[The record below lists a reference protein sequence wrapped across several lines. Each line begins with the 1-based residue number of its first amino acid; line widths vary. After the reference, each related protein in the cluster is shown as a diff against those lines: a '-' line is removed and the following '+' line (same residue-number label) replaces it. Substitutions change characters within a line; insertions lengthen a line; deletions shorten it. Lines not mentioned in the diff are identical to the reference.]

1 MQKTLSEEDWV
12 QGGANYHSYLP
23 FRPNDIFSLGQYYFM
38 LFDEGFVVIERE
50 VLAQEEHTTSFNSLC
65 KPFYRSFSSWS
76 DVVGEKIFSPKI
88 YHRKEV
94 EGEFELYLRQENLFF
109 SLRWSAESS
118 KFVLRWKKEIQG
130 ECLYAKCNNNG
141 ILAFSSGKKIV
152 LLDDKGELEVV
163 YEEKNPLY
171 RIDVTPS
178 RNEFGINDLFYW
190 SPDGKKILFYQT
202 DDSSVGEYPIVK
214 IADPM
219 ASVEMLKYPMAGNAS
234 EKVHLSVLDLEKK
247 NSVSINV
254 YDDPITIPTISHFE
268 SYITSLT
275 WSDDSAK
282 ILLCELERSQKY
294 YQVKAYSAKTGKFIQ
309 FLWDERSEK
318 YVEPENPF
326 YCYTNSC
333 DAECVCFLSQRSG
346 HNHLYCF
353 NTSENRVV
361 PLTEGEWDVTRV
373 YGFSSSKDALL
384 FAATCHSPLG
394 REVLSV
400 SLIDRTVSVLSSG
413 GGYNHL
419 FYQENSDEIILCH
432 ESSENPGEIIFP
444 FGKCLKVENPLQN
457 VRVPRKKIGFI
468 NKKSGRLYYRIIFPV
483 EETKAKVPVFFYVY
497 GGPHVQL
504 ITDKFGSS
512 TKGLEETMASS
523 GFITFCIDPR
533 GSANRGYEFESA
545 IYQQINRPQMEDYDD
560 ALDWFLKEYEGYVDK
575 TKLFIY
581 GWSFGGY
588 ISLSMLLNS
597 RHRFKLGI
605 AGGAVVDWRYY
616 EVMYTER
623 YMGERKDSEQFY
635 EKADLKEQI
644 GKLCT
649 PVCLIHCDNDPVVLW
664 QHTLSLLKKANSL
677 NGIAPYISY
686 YLFPGHLHNVLGRER
701 VQLTLKIKS
710 LIINCL

>member
-1 MQKTLSEEDWV
+1 MLKTLSEEDWV
-12 QGGANYHSYLP
+12 PGGENYHLYLP
-23 FRPNDIFSLGQYYFM
+23 FKPKDIFSFGEYYFM
-38 LFDEGFVVIERE
+38 LFDEGFVIMERE
-50 VLAQEEHTTSFNSLC
+50 ELAHVERTTSLNTLC
-65 KPFYRSFSSWS
+65 EPFYHSFSSLS
-76 DVVGEKIFSPKI
+76 DVVGEKIVSPEI
-88 YHRKEV
+88 YHHKEV
-94 EGEFELYLRQENLFF
+94 VGGLELYLRQKNLFF
-109 SLRWSAESS
+109 CLRWFADCSG
-118 KFVLRWKKEIQG
+118 FVLAWKKEIEGQ
-130 ECLYAKCNNNG
+130 CLFAKCNSNG
-141 ILAFSSGKKIV
+141 ILAFSSGKKII

-214 IADPM
+214 ITDPM
-219 ASVEMLKYPMAGNAS
+219 ASVEMLKYPMAGSAS
-234 EKVHLSVLDLEKK
+234 ENVHLSVLDVERK
-247 NSVSINV
+247 NVVSINV
-254 YDDPITIPTISHFE
+254 YEDSITIPPISHFE

-275 WSDDSAK
+275 WSADSAK

-294 YQVKAYSAKTGKFIQ
+294 YQVKEYSAQTGEFLR

-318 YVEPENPF
+318 YVEPETSF
-326 YCYTNSC
+326 YYWTNSFG
-333 DAECVCFLSQRSG
+333 AECVCFLSQRSG

-353 NTSENRVV
+353 NTSENRIV
-361 PLTEGEWDVTRV
+361 PLTEGEWDVTEV
-373 YGFSSSKDALL
+373 YGFSSSKDSLL
-384 FAATCHSPLG
+384 FAATYHSPLG

-400 SLIDRTVSVLSSG
+400 SLIDLTIAVLSRGEGS
-413 GGYNHL
+413 NQL
-419 FYQENSDEIILCH
+419 FYHEGSEERIIFH
-432 ESSENPGEIIFP
+432 ESCENPGEIEFP
-444 FGKCLKVENPLQN
+444 FGKCLKVESPLQN

-468 NKKSGRLYYRIIFPV
+468 NKKSGRLYYRIIFPL
-483 EETKAKVPVFFYVY
+483 EEKKEKLPVFFYVY

-504 ITDKFGSS
+504 ITDTFGSS
-512 TKGLEETMASS
+512 TKGLEEVMASS
-523 GFITFCIDPR
+523 GFITFCVDPR
-533 GSANRGYEFESA
+533 GSANRGYDFESA
-545 IYQQINRPQMEDYDD
+545 IYQQINRPQVDDYDD
-560 ALDWFLKEYEGYVDK
+560 ALDWFLQEYDEYVDK
-575 TKLFIY
+575 KKLFIY

-588 ISLSMLLNS
+588 MSLSMLLNS

-623 YMGERKDSEQFY
+623 YMGDRKDSEQFY
-635 EKADLKEQI
+635 EKADLKEQL
-644 GKLCT
+644 GKLST

-686 YLFPGHLHNVLGRER
+686 YLFPGHLHNVVGKER

-710 LIINCL
+710 LIISCL